1 MSDHMNVPYDDITSS
16 KRSQDIATARQIVM
30 FLCRKYLERY
40 SLQQIGAAVGG
51 RDHSTVLNGIDK
63 INKLIDKDP
72 NMKITIE
79 TIEKKLNV

>member
-1 MSDHMNVPYDDITSS
+1 MGEQSIKSLRGDSS
-16 KRSQDIATARQIVM
+16 LDVIGS
-30 FLCRKYLERY
+30 FL
-40 SLQQIGAAVGG
+40 GG